1 MNLNKLFDM
10 VNGGKIWLVKVYLA
24 SVDFSNMYLCLFPL
38 DCKLVGKTFYEVK
51 GRVFCEKDYEVKFFK
66 VHSNKLQ
73 GMKYTHY
80 MLRLVG
86 YNDNS
91 LCCNIII
98 IN

>member
-24 SVDFSNMYLCLFPL
+24 SVDFKYVFFPL

-73 GMKYTHY
+73 GMKCVHTLHAK
-80 MLRLVG
+80 
-86 YNDNS
+86 
-91 LCCNIII
+91 
-98 IN
+98 INWPQ